1 VNAALIIVPLTAG
14 AFIATNL
21 DNLVLLVSLL
31 ARYRSNRFHVIAGY
45 LSCAFILGLM
55 GFIIA
60 AAADLVP
67 VQYLGLLGL
76 VPITIGATG
85 IIQMYN
91 DPADVSDAADN
102 ARIAVRSAFT
112 ATLLIQLS
120 NGADTVVTLGALF
133 ADSSPAANILI
144 FLTLAAMAVAF
155 AFVAIYA
162 VQHPLLSRWI
172 ERYGP
177 RVTPFI
183 LILVGFYILSNT
195 ATDMLPG

>member
-45 LSCAFILGLM
+45 ISCALILGLM

-60 AAADLVP
+60 AAADLAP

-85 IIQMYN
+85 IIQMFN
-91 DPADVSDAADN
+91 VRTEGADAAND
-102 ARIAVRSAFT
+102 ASIAVRSAFT
-112 ATLLIQLS
+112 ATFFVQLS

-133 ADSSPAANILI
+133 ADSSAAANILI
-144 FLTLAAMAVAF
+144 FLTVAAMAVVF
-155 AFVAIYA
+155 ALVATYA

-183 LILVGFYILSNT
+183 LISVGFYILANT
-195 ATDMLPG
+195 ATDIMPN